1 MLDMEDFRQE
11 NQPRL
16 NVVSEDEDELLID
29 EELDYK
35 VKDDSKL

>member
-1 MLDMEDFRQE
+1 MDDFRQE

-29 EELDYK
+29 EELD
-35 VKDDSKL
+35 